1 MKRRQAL
8 HALVALCLL
17 LTGCAQQASQPEET
31 AQPQEER
38 EPVEKVPLSDINDRT
53 LTDKLSLYEEYDPV
67 EPVCF
72 YITVVGGN
80 EADGTNHTFEEVNSY
95 VNLQGMTGVEKIYSE
110 CIFQVGDETGAAPRR
125 SGL

>member
-1 MKRRQAL
+1 MKSRQTCAC
-8 HALVALCLL
+8 LVALCLL

-53 LTDKLSLYEEYDPV
+53 LTDKRSLYEEYDPV

-72 YITVVGGN
+72 YITVIGGN
-80 EADGTNHTFEEVNSY
+80 EADGTCLLYTSRCV
-95 VNLQGMTGVEKIYSE
+95 
-110 CIFQVGDETGAAPRR
+110 
-125 SGL
+125 